1 MQTKQISKKCYRF
14 NIKSLPTTR
23 NIKHS
28 WPLQRNIQKSHSLY
42 PYDAFKSTNRYRY
55 KLSSF
60 CKLILCSSCTVVC
73 LKIVVWVC
81 DMNPAVY
88 LKWVLTNHP
97 HVSSWSETSLC
108 VAVAGTIPFFISL
121 WCQRLLMA
129 AFDTL
134 EGGTACHCL
143 FLFFLG
149 EFLRSICAISV
160 NWLWFDCRVLLSV
173 ENIDRWC
180 IELRWLIR
188 KRTVDVLPCDCLHN
202 ILFLLEAKTVRHL
215 FRFISQIN
223 AVLSSIFF
231 LKHVTSRSHWTNQC
245 IQRNEP
251 HCFFQLT
258 ASAEIHTCH

>member
-1 MQTKQISKKCYRF
+1 MLL
-14 NIKSLPTTR
+14 N
-23 NIKHS
+23 
-28 WPLQRNIQKSHSLY
+28 PLI
-42 PYDAFKSTNRYRY
+42 DIDMF

-60 CKLILCSSCTVVC
+60 WKLILCSSCTVVC

-97 HVSSWSETSLC
+97 HVSSWSETSLS

-173 ENIDRWC
+173 ENVDRWC
-180 IELRWLIR
+180 VELRWLIR
-188 KRTVDVLPCDCLHN
+188 KRTVDVLLCDCLHN
-202 ILFLLEAKTVRHL
+202 ILFLLKAKTVKHL

-231 LKHVTSRSHWTNQC
+231 KSTLPVGVIGQTSAYGEMNHIAFSSWLHLLKFTLAISVC
-245 IQRNEP
+245 ALKDGDLLI
-251 HCFFQLT
+251 F
-258 ASAEIHTCH
+258 SAPGSIWEKREQ

>member
-1 MQTKQISKKCYRF
+1 MPNNCLCSEAPQFLLLITFIYQEVPLRSTLFHLSKLAAMQTKQISKKCYRF

-28 WPLQRNIQKSHSLY
+28 WPLQRNIHKSHSLY

-121 WCQRLLMA
+121 
-129 AFDTL
+129 
-134 EGGTACHCL
+134 
-143 FLFFLG
+143 
-149 EFLRSICAISV
+149 
-160 NWLWFDCRVLLSV
+160 
-173 ENIDRWC
+173 
-180 IELRWLIR
+180 
-188 KRTVDVLPCDCLHN
+188 
-202 ILFLLEAKTVRHL
+202 
-215 FRFISQIN
+215 
-223 AVLSSIFF
+223 
-231 LKHVTSRSHWTNQC
+231 
-245 IQRNEP
+245 
-251 HCFFQLT
+251 
-258 ASAEIHTCH
+258 